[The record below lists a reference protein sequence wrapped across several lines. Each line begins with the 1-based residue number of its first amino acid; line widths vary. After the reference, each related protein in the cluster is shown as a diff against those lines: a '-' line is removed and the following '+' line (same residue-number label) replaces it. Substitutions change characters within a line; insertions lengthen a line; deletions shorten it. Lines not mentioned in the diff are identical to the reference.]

1 VHRFFFLVM
10 DSMNKK
16 EVISGFR
23 VHETD
28 TGSAE
33 VQVALLTE
41 RINHL
46 NKHFET
52 APRDFASRTGL
63 MKMVGR
69 RRRFLDYLKSKNFA
83 HYEGLVQRLGLRK

>member
-1 VHRFFFLVM
+1 M

-23 VHETD
+23 VHDTD

-33 VQVALLTE
+33 VQIALLTE

-69 RRRFLDYLKSKNFA
+69 RRRFLDYLKGKNFA
-83 HYEGLVQRLGLRK
+83 QYESMVQRLGLRK